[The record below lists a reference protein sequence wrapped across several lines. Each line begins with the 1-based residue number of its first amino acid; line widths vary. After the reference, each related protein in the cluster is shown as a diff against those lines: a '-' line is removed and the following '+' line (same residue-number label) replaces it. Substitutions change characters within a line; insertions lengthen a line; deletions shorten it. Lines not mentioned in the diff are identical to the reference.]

1 MGKCKKQFKRGMLM
15 RSNSKIFLS
24 AGIPD
29 EGREGFET
37 TNRAAAAAAVM
48 AFTRVCTEYN
58 IPFYFGGQPA
68 ITSLVWSVA
77 KDFST
82 ETKPLITIYQSR
94 YFEGKTPREVDY
106 FENIVWTER
115 VENNLPASLEKMRRQ
130 MFSENETIAAI
141 FIGGSN
147 GIRDEYKLLKD
158 ISPQTRMLPFASTG
172 GVSKKM
178 YESEGINEA
187 ELTESFAYYQIFKDL
202 LKDYK
207 DDAGNIRD
215 S

>member
-1 MGKCKKQFKRGMLM
+1 M

-29 EGREGFET
+29 EGREGFGT
-37 TNRAAAAAAVM
+37 TNRAAVAAAVM

-68 ITSLVWSVA
+68 ITPLVWSVA

-82 ETKPLITIYQSR
+82 EIKPLITIYQSR
-94 YFEGKTPREVDY
+94 YFEGKTPREVEY
-106 FENIVWTER
+106 FENIVWTEC
-115 VENNLPASLEKMRRQ
+115 VENDLLASLEKMRRQ
-130 MFSENETIAAI
+130 MFSENETVAAI

-147 GIRDEYKLLKD
+147 GIRDEYKLLEEM
-158 ISPQTRMLPFASTG
+158 SPQTRMLPFASTG
-172 GVSKKM
+172 GVSKMM
-178 YESEGINEA
+178 YERKKIDET

-202 LKDYK
+202 LKKYR
-207 DDAGNIRD
+207 G
-215 S
+215 